1 MVRIDAN
8 VEDTALQVEGGH
20 AEILKYFQVRI
31 WLNYVNLKQS
41 RSAAQSKE
49 CLITENIIFVCFRA
63 LLPTDG

>member
-31 WLNYVNLKQS
+31 FVPSYVELKQ
-41 RSAAQSKE
+41 
-49 CLITENIIFVCFRA
+49 FDF
-63 LLPTDG
+63 